1 MPDVGGLGQSGKLMH
16 RRGVSAGSGHA
27 ATPEPNGDL
36 TDARRHLLEAERSA
50 QVWEGTAWQASILE
64 VKAHLAAAEG
74 DQPGALRLRR
84 DAADMFEDS
93 GQPLDAARC
102 RA

>member
-1 MPDVGGLGQSGKLMH
+1 
-16 RRGVSAGSGHA
+16 
-27 ATPEPNGDL
+27 
-36 TDARRHLLEAERSA
+36 
-50 QVWEGTAWQASILE
+50 VWEGTAWQASILE

-84 DAADMFEDS
+84 AAADMFEDS